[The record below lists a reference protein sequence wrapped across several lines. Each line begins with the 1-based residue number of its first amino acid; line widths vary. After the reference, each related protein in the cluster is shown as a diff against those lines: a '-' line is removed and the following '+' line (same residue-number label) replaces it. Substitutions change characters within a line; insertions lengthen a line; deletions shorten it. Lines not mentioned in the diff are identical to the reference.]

1 MKKPIRLTETEL
13 TKIVNRVLNEQEM
26 ENPLYNDIMSI
37 IRNSNASHEETIEIL
52 RSIIN
57 EMQSSRRVR
66 RNAESRFRDFK

>member
-26 ENPLYNDIMSI
+26 ENPLYDDIMSV

-57 EMQSSRRVR
+57 EMKSSRRVR

>member
-26 ENPLYNDIMSI
+26 ENPLYNDIMSV

-57 EMQSSRRVR
+57 EMKSSRRVR
-66 RNAESRFRDFK
+66 KGAESRFLNLK